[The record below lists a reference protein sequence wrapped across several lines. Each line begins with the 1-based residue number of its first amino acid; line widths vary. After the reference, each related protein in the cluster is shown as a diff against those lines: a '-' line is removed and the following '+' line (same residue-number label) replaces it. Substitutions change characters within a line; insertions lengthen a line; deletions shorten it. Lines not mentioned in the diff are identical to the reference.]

1 MRHAALNASTHQD
14 TMQKAVAFHEQRVEE
29 IENGDHELGQDPQ
42 LVAHVI
48 PEGYPTTEALSAGT
62 LPNEVPPNFLREVGL
77 SDTHKYGEITK
88 PQHQDHDQRAYG
100 LLTHAGGI
108 ETVSSVEIDD
118 FGGEEQ
124 FLASRCELKLA
135 ATVHWAQNTLE
146 DEFNSDRLVVLVTLM
161 EVSGEKIRI
170 PDAVMVGPSEPTF
183 SSDRVNPW
191 PTTVSLES
199 TPPSDAYDQLTGLFD
214 RLWSDTG
221 ISGSVFYHDGK
232 EAHSSMTDFLKV

>member
-1 MRHAALNASTHQD
+1 MRHAALNASIHQD
-14 TMQKAVAFHEQRVEE
+14 PMQKAVAFHEQRVEE
-29 IENGDHELGQDPQ
+29 IENGDHELGEDPE

-48 PEGYPTTEALSAGT
+48 PEGYPTSEALSAAT
-62 LPNEVPPNFLREVGL
+62 LPNEVPPNFLREAGR
-77 SDTHKYGEITK
+77 SGSHKYGEITK

-124 FLASRCELKLA
+124 FLASRSELKLA

-161 EVSGEKIRI
+161 GVSGEKIRI

-191 PTTVSLES
+191 PTTVPLES

-221 ISGSVFYHDGK
+221 ISGSVFYHDGT
-232 EAHSSMTDFLKV
+232 EASTSMTDFLKA